1 MTVLG
6 MMVGTLVPLAG
17 FVGFFLA
24 DREVRSH
31 GRAKAVKSTPRP
43 AAPPVT
49 PANDVG
55 EPPVAPEGPS
65 LNASRA
71 LYAPAMAAGPLV
83 AD

>member
-6 MMVGTLVPLAG
+6 MMMGALVPLAG

-24 DREVRSH
+24 DREVRPQGSVVA
-31 GRAKAVKSTPRP
+31 AKSAPRP
-43 AAPPVT
+43 TVPPAT

-55 EPPVAPEGPS
+55 EPPVAPEGS
-65 LNASRA
+65 ALIASRA
-71 LYAPAMAAGPLV
+71 LYAPLLTPQPLV